1 LPAGSN
7 QVTDI
12 MQGRN
17 LIAAVAPAA
26 TLLLTLTGAQALNDA
41 KYPDRKGQSPPGTR
55 YFDPSRK

>member
-1 LPAGSN
+1 
-7 QVTDI
+7 